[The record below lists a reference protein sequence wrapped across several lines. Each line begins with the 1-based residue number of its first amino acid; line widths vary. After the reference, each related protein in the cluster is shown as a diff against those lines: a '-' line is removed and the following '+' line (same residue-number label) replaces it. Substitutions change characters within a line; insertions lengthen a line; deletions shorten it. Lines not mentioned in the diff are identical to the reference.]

1 MNRLCPTLLALLCIS
16 CMSNPLDSQVERNGE
31 TTTITLQ
38 SILTKSGISEQED
51 SLSLVNKLQSD
62 VDNLMMGRVVFKDSI
77 YILAI
82 SRDNAGFLGVNDT
95 IYNHYLEYVASLN
108 ENL

>member
-1 MNRLCPTLLALLCIS
+1 
-16 CMSNPLDSQVERNGE
+16 MSNPLDSQIERNGE

-51 SLSLVNKLQSD
+51 SLSLANKLQSD

-82 SRDNAGFLGVNDT
+82 SRDNAVFLGVNDT